1 MLKCVDVSIMSL
13 LGNFLGSK
21 FLARILKLFVLT
33 PDASFTRSEILE
45 KVNGHPAAV
54 FPILKRMVTVKFL
67 IAKNSKPQKRYQL
80 NPRFAYLPEIK
91 RLVLKEV
98 PVLDNEI
105 TSAIKKISGI
115 EFAAVGGVLVG
126 DKKGMVDLLAVSDR
140 LNRAKFKKII
150 RNLEVEIGRE
160 VNFTLMDSKEF
171 SYRHDL
177 CDKFIMVMM
186 EEPNI
191 VIVNK
196 LKLEDKENQNERS
209 GN

>member
-1 MLKCVDVSIMSL
+1 MSL

-21 FLARILKLFVLT
+21 FLARILKLFVLNSEV
-33 PDASFTRSEILE
+33 SFTRSEILE
-45 KVNGHPAAV
+45 KINGQPAV
-54 FPILKRMVTVKFL
+54 IFPILKRLAAVKFL
-67 IAKNSKPQKRYQL
+67 TVKNSKLLKRYQV
-80 NPRFAYLPEIK
+80 NPLFAYLPEIRK
-91 RLVLKEV
+91 LVLKEV
-98 PVLDNEI
+98 PILDNEI

-177 CDKFIMVMM
+177 CDKFIMTMM

-191 VIVNK
+191 IVVNK
-196 LKLEDKENQNERS
+196 LKLEDKENQGERS
-209 GN
+209 NE

>member
-1 MLKCVDVSIMSL
+1 MSL
-13 LGNFLGSK
+13 LGNLLGSK
-21 FLARILKLFVLT
+21 FLARILKQFVLN
-33 PDASFTRSEILE
+33 PEASFTRSEILE
-45 KVNGHPAAV
+45 KINGQPAAV
-54 FPILKRMVTVKFL
+54 FPILKRMTAVKFL
-67 IAKNSKPQKRYQL
+67 IARNAKPQKRYQL
-80 NPRFAYLPEIK
+80 NPQFPYLPEIRK
-91 RLVLKEV
+91 LVLKEV
-98 PVLDNEI
+98 PILDNEI

-126 DKKGMVDLLAVSDR
+126 DKKGTVDLLAVSDR

-177 CDKFIMVMM
+177 CDKFIMAML

-196 LKLEDKENQNERS
+196 LNLEDKEKQSARS
-209 GN
+209 S